1 MTYGPVEMIVV
12 STPEQHPS
20 PSVVKSLRAIT
31 DRDGIRII
39 DVAFVHTDD
48 AGTVSTSELADLPDE
63 AYRRLAP
70 IVSEVSG
77 LIAEDDLLEL
87 GAGLGASRHAGVYLL
102 EHHWARRMDTEV
114 RRSGARVLLHLRVP
128 RDAVSEVASVRADRA
143 R

>member
-12 STPEQHPS
+12 STLEPHPS
-20 PSVVKSLRAIT
+20 SRVVRTLRAIT
-31 DRDGIRII
+31 DRDQIRII
-39 DVAFVHTDD
+39 DVAFVHTDE
-48 AGTVSTSELADLPDE
+48 AGTVSTSELADLPAE

-87 GAGLGASRHAGVYLL
+87 GAGLGAHRHAGVYLL
-102 EHHWARRMDTEV
+102 EHHWARRFDSDV
-114 RRSGARVLLHLRVP
+114 RSSGARVLLHLRVP
-128 RDAVSEVASVRADRA
+128 REAVSEVASARADRA